1 MSLFSLEGKVALITG
16 STKGIGKAIAQRMAE
31 QGATV
36 VISSRN
42 QDACDEVAAE
52 ITARGDKAIGVACN
66 INHKDQ
72 LQQLVE
78 KTTAALGKI
87 DVLVCNAALNPFFG
101 KSQDIP
107 DEAFDKIM
115 QANIGS
121 VHRLCQLV
129 IPGIAESG
137 GGAVVIISSIGG
149 LKGTDALGAYAIS
162 KAADMQIARNLAVE
176 WGPKN
181 VRVNCIAPGLVRTD
195 FAKALWE
202 NPDIYAATVK
212 NYPLRRIGEPD
223 EIAGAARALRAR
235 LIPIAAPE
243 GTVDCCG
250 TGGDGHHTLN
260 VSTAVSLVVAAC
272 GVPVAKHGNRAA
284 SSKAGAADTLEALGL
299 DMEAA
304 GRSAE
309 KTLAELG
316 ICFLFAKNHHPAMGR
331 IQPIRQKL
339 GVRTIFNLMGPLSN
353 PAGVRRQLIGIARPA
368 YVPIYAAAKAKLG
381 TERTFIASGDEGLD
395 ELSLAGGN
403 ELADVQGNDFEMRR
417 VVAVEAN
424 LPHSPVEAIR
434 GGDPAYNARALEA
447 LLGGRPGVYRD
458 AVLFNAAATLIIAG
472 RTDDWTEGAEIAAEA
487 LDSGKAKA
495 LLENWIAMT
504 A

>member
-1 MSLFSLEGKVALITG
+1 MKTLPDARQHLGEAEAEEVFGWILDGETG
-16 STKGIGKAIAQRMAE
+16 
-31 QGATV
+31 
-36 VISSRN
+36 
-42 QDACDEVAAE
+42 DE
-52 ITARGDKAIGVACN
+52 D
-66 INHKDQ
+66 
-72 LQQLVE
+72 
-78 KTTAALGKI
+78 
-87 DVLVCNAALNPFFG
+87 
-101 KSQDIP
+101 
-107 DEAFDKIM
+107 
-115 QANIGS
+115 
-121 VHRLCQLV
+121 
-129 IPGIAESG
+129 
-137 GGAVVIISSIGG
+137 
-149 LKGTDALGAYAIS
+149 
-162 KAADMQIARNLAVE
+162 IARF
-176 WGPKN
+176 
-181 VRVNCIAPGLVRTD
+181 LVDMSARSETS
-195 FAKALWE
+195 
-202 NPDIYAATVK
+202 
-212 NYPLRRIGEPD
+212 D

-368 YVPIYAAAKAKLG
+368 YVPIYAAAKANLG

-395 ELSLAGGN
+395 ELSLAAGN
-403 ELADVQGNDFEMRR
+403 ELADVQGNDFELRR

-447 LLGGRPGVYRD
+447 LLGGSPGAYRD

-472 RTDDWTEGAEIAAEA
+472 RTNDWTEGAEIAAEA